1 MLNPQQ
7 QAAVD
12 HDLRP
17 LLIIAGAGT
26 GKTTVMA
33 HRAAA
38 LVARGVA
45 PERLLLLTFTR
56 KAAEE
61 LRRRVAGRLGLDPAA
76 LPWCGTFHSVSARL
90 LRRHGRHVGLSS
102 SFSILDESDSR
113 ELLWRAAEETFP
125 GLDPKAWPGKALL
138 MRIYSYRQNR
148 QIPVADAVAEIA
160 PEKFQRLAGEI
171 ASVFD
176 AYAAAKRA
184 GDMLDFDDLLLAWLD
199 LLNVNAEF
207 RTQNAE
213 QETAKAEGRRQ
224 KAEVEGDAGRRTP
237 DAEIPD
243 CSHQPSACPPQSAAF
258 SLQPSAYSLQAT
270 DRRSVFDCAALFDC
284 VMVDEYQDTNILQSR
299 ILAALCRHH
308 GRITVVGDD
317 AQAIYGFRGATV
329 ENILAFPE
337 AFPGATQCKLE
348 ANYRSTQEILD
359 AANALWAEAGRGY
372 AKILTSTKGGGTPP
386 RLLVCRD
393 EWEQAER
400 VVAEVARAYL
410 EDKVPLREQAVLFR
424 SSHHSFRIEAE
435 LKKLRIPY
443 RKFGGQSFT
452 DAAHVKDAFA
462 FLRAHE
468 NPKDTTA
475 WSRILLLLPG
485 VGPATA
491 GKCVARL
498 AESADPAATL
508 AAVKLPAKAQPFRTR
523 LLDLLAH
530 QFSGDEIPLQEELE
544 VVIDF
549 YRDLLP
555 VLYDTPD
562 LREAGLREMLTMAA
576 HYGTR
581 REFLDEMLTGNDAS
595 PDAGENPDEYLT
607 LSTIHSA
614 KGCEWRRVHL
624 LQLVEGGLPSAPS
637 QDDDVKIDEERRLL
651 YVAMTRAKERLH
663 LYQPRATEGFK
674 NGQRTQNYAVPSRF
688 LTPAVLA
695 ALEGGWDARC
705 NRVEYDEDARGGHG
719 RAGDSADLIYD
730 YEDDGGGSPHPKPKS
745 GKSFGRNRFGYG
757 HYRRRPGGRK
767 DDLLF

>member
-12 HDLRP
+12 HDHRP

-38 LVARGVA
+38 LVARGTA
-45 PERLLLLTFTR
+45 PDRLLLLTFTR

-61 LRRRVAGRLGLDPAA
+61 LRQRVAARLGVEPGA

-90 LRRHGRHVGLSS
+90 LRRYGRHVGLSG

-113 ELLWRAAEETFP
+113 ELLWRAAEETFTD
-125 GLDPKAWPGKALL
+125 LDPKAWPGKSML
-138 MRIYSYRQNR
+138 MRIHSYRQNK
-148 QIPVADAVAEIA
+148 QITVAEAVAETA
-160 PEKFQRLAGEI
+160 PEKYLPLTGEI
-171 ASVFD
+171 AAVFD
-176 AYAAAKRA
+176 AYAGAKRA

-199 LLNVNAEF
+199 LLNVGKAGVRGNTDGP
-207 RTQNAE
+207 RRPS
-213 QETAKAEGRRQ
+213 TALDGSR
-224 KAEVEGDAGRRTP
+224 
-237 DAEIPD
+237 EILP
-243 CSHQPSACPPQSAAF
+243 
-258 SLQPSAYSLQAT
+258 YSPA
-270 DRRSVFDCAALFDC
+270 FDCASLFDC
-284 VMVDEYQDTNILQSR
+284 VMVDEYQDTNVLQSR
-299 ILAALCRHH
+299 ILAALCRGH

-329 ENILAFPE
+329 ENILAFPDE
-337 AFPGATQCKLE
+337 FPGATQCKLE

-372 AKILTSTKGGGTPP
+372 AKILTATKGAGTAPK
-386 RLLVCRD
+386 LVVCRD

-400 VVAEVARAYL
+400 VVNEVARSYL

-424 SSHHSFRIEAE
+424 SSHHSFRLEAE

-452 DAAHVKDAFA
+452 DAAHIKDAFA

-475 WSRILLLLPG
+475 WGRILLMLPG

-491 GKCVARL
+491 RKCIARL
-498 AESADPAATL
+498 AESADPAAVL
-508 AAVKLPAKAQPFRTR
+508 AGVKLPAKAQPFRTR

-544 VVIDF
+544 TVIDF

-562 LREAGLREMLTMAA
+562 LREAGLREMLTMAS
-576 HYGTR
+576 HYESR
-581 REFLDEMLTGNDAS
+581 REFLDEMLTGNDVT
-595 PDAGENPDEYLT
+595 PDSDTNPDEYLT

-674 NGQRTQNYAVPSRF
+674 NGQRTQNYTTPSRF

-695 ALEGGWDARC
+695 ALEGGWDARS
-705 NRVEYDEDARGGHG
+705 NRVEYDEAPAGG
-719 RAGDSADLIYD
+719 GDSGELIYD
-730 YEDDGGGSPHPKPKS
+730 YDGDGKPPGNARKKGY
-745 GKSFGRNRFGYG
+745 GKNRFGYG
-757 HYRRRPGGRK
+757 HYKRHSGGRK
-767 DDLLF
+767 DDLPF

>member
-12 HDLRP
+12 HDHRP

-61 LRRRVAGRLGLDPAA
+61 LRQRVAGRLGVDSGA

-90 LRRHGRHVGLSS
+90 LRRYGRHVGLSG

-113 ELLWRAAEETFP
+113 ELLWRAAEESFP
-125 GLDPKAWPGKALL
+125 DLDPKAWPGKSML
-138 MRIYSYRQNR
+138 MRIHSYRQNK
-148 QIPVADAVAEIA
+148 QITVTESVTETA
-160 PEKFQRLAGEI
+160 PEKYQRLAGEI
-171 ASVFD
+171 ATVFD
-176 AYAAAKRA
+176 LYAAQKRA

-199 LLNVNAEF
+199 LLNVNAE
-207 RTQNAE
+207 RKTQNAE
-213 QETAKAEGRRQ
+213 LKTGNAPPEARVAEHATRNTQ
-224 KAEVEGDAGRRTP
+224 
-237 DAEIPD
+237 
-243 CSHQPSACPPQSAAF
+243 H
-258 SLQPSAYSLQAT
+258 AT
-270 DRRSVFDCAALFDC
+270 DSSFDCASLFDC

-299 ILAALCRHH
+299 ILAALCRGH

-329 ENILAFPE
+329 ENILAFPDE
-337 AFPGATQCKLE
+337 FPGAVQCKLE
-348 ANYRSTQEILD
+348 ANYRSTQEILN

-372 AKILTSTKGGGTPP
+372 AKILTSTKGAGAAPK
-386 RLLVCRD
+386 LVVCRD

-400 VVAEVARAYL
+400 VVTEIARSYL

-424 SSHHSFRIEAE
+424 SSHHSFRLEAE

-452 DAAHVKDAFA
+452 DAAHIKDAFA

-475 WSRILLLLPG
+475 WGRILLMLPG

-491 GKCVARL
+491 RKCVAAL
-498 AESADPAATL
+498 ADCADPTAVL

-544 VVIDF
+544 TVIDF

-562 LREAGLREMLTMAA
+562 LREAGLREMLTMAS
-576 HYGTR
+576 HYNSR
-581 REFLDEMLTGNDAS
+581 REFLDEMLTGYDVT
-595 PDAGENPDEYLT
+595 PDSDTNPEEYLT

-637 QDDDVKIDEERRLL
+637 QDDDTKIDEERRLL
-651 YVAMTRAKERLH
+651 YVAMTRAKERLS
-663 LYQPRATEGFK
+663 LYQPRATESFK
-674 NGQRTQNYAVPSRF
+674 NGERRQNSTRPSQF

-695 ALEGGWDARC
+695 ALEGGWDAAS
-705 NRVEYDEDARGGHG
+705 NRVEYDDGDGAGAAGGG
-719 RAGDSADLIYD
+719 AAAGSDLIYD
-730 YEDDGGGSPHPKPKS
+730 YDGGSTARHGRPAPNGHNKS
-745 GKSFGRNRFGYG
+745 LGRNRFGYG
-757 HYRRRPGGRK
+757 HHKRRHGGTT
-767 DDLLF
+767 DDLPF